1 MREALSDTAEMVE
14 GEDASLTK
22 MIETLLEGQPV
33 TLTLTLMPPTPT
45 PNPNPNPFPT
55 STTSSTSS
63 TSPSA
68 STGQL
73 AEGQFRAA
81 VEALLKV
88 RCCWL

>member
-55 STTSSTSS
+55 STTSNATHHVLMC
-63 TSPSA
+63 PYFA
-68 STGQL
+68 SVAARVLGSHHSFV
-73 AEGQFRAA
+73 GQFFM
-81 VEALLKV
+81 LS
-88 RCCWL
+88 